1 MPKNFKIIYTTD
13 PLCSFC
19 WALEPQLTK
28 LLYHY
33 EPHLDLEIR
42 MGGLFLEDAPA
53 DIHQLRAGLK
63 RVSLKYQMP
72 IAYNQATLNWAK
84 HSLLA
89 CQLYLIV
96 KKYQPEKA
104 NKLLR
109 KMRETQMLFNQ
120 DISSRTTL
128 ETLLKK
134 EKLSLDYL
142 QQLDTP
148 ASKQLLY
155 QDFGVNRVLQA
166 DLYPTLSIIYQ
177 NGYGKKLSGYVPF
190 EEMETVLKT
199 FDPLITAQPLK
210 NLEDYLQDQDLI
222 LFSEIEQVYSLGPEE
237 TENFV
242 ANTRPIH
249 SEVISILSSKA
260 LKSVD

>member
-1 MPKNFKIIYTTD
+1 MPKPFKIIYTTD

-28 LLYHY
+28 LLFHY
-33 EPHLDLEIR
+33 EPYIDLEVR
-42 MGGLFLEDAPA
+42 MGGLFLEDAPV

-63 RVSLKYQMP
+63 SVSLKYQLP
-72 IAYNQATLNWAK
+72 IAYDEASLNWAK

-96 KKYQPEKA
+96 KQQQPDEA
-104 NKLLR
+104 IKLLR
-109 KMRETQMLFNQ
+109 KMREKQMLFNQ
-120 DISSRTTL
+120 DISSLKTL
-128 ETLLKK
+128 ETLLI
-134 EKLSLDYL
+134 EQNLPVQYL
-142 QQLDTP
+142 QPLDSP

-155 QDFGVNRVLQA
+155 EDFGVNRVLQA

-177 NGYGKKLSGYVPF
+177 NGHGKKLSGYVTF
-190 EEMETVLKT
+190 EEMETTLKT
-199 FDPLITAQPLK
+199 FDPLIKAQPLK

-222 LFSEIEQVYSLGPEE
+222 LFSEIEQVYSLPFEQVD
-237 TENFV
+237 NFV
-242 ANTRPIH
+242 ATNQPVH
-249 SEVISILSSKA
+249 SEVISILSTKA